1 MRLTLTPA
9 DWLICLGALAFNV
22 LLGLYFA
29 LRARQKADSS
39 SFFLA
44 GRRLTWPIVGAS
56 LFATNIGAEHMVG
69 LSGDSYRYGICAGT
83 VELTTAI
90 CLGFASAVLVPY
102 YLKNKV
108 FTIPE
113 FLEIRFRPEARM
125 CFSGLMLFICIV
137 TKMAFCMY
145 AGALVLQAVTGWGIM
160 QSVLIMGV
168 TTAIITM
175 IGGFG
180 VVAYTDAI
188 HAPIMIV
195 GSAIVLFIGLHKVG
209 GWGALCQAVTHSP
222 VPDAMHVHK
231 AWTDPVYPFW
241 GVIMVAVYGGIFY
254 WGIDQVNVQ
263 RMLGARDLQQA
274 RWGAM
279 LAVLLKLTPV
289 FIFALPG
296 VIALA
301 LFPHINVHDSRATF
315 VWILDN
321 LLPSGIRGY
330 VLSALLG
337 AVLSSLIAVMNSI
350 STMAVRDFILRF
362 RPQTS
367 EAGQVMLGRLAIVG
381 AMLLGVGAASII
393 AWQPEGVY
401 KYLQTISVYLVLPL
415 TPAIV
420 FGILSK
426 RVTFAGAAAS
436 FFAGL
441 FISALFV
448 TDALLPDKATARQLF
463 PFLHHP
469 ITENYTYR
477 GLWGTVL
484 ITIILFAVSAF
495 TRKSDP
501 AKLELTTIKWGGK
514 IEPFQGLSDWR
525 LHLTV
530 LAMITVLAYW
540 WLW

>member
-1 MRLTLTPA
+1 M
-9 DWLICLGALAFNV
+9 
-22 LLGLYFA
+22 
-29 LRARQKADSS
+29 
-39 SFFLA
+39 
-44 GRRLTWPIVGAS
+44 
-56 LFATNIGAEHMVG
+56 HM
-69 LSGDSYRYGICAGT
+69 
-83 VELTTAI
+83 
-90 CLGFASAVLVPY
+90 
-102 YLKNKV
+102 
-108 FTIPE
+108 
-113 FLEIRFRPEARM
+113 
-125 CFSGLMLFICIV
+125 
-137 TKMAFCMY
+137 
-145 AGALVLQAVTGWGIM
+145 
-160 QSVLIMGV
+160 
-168 TTAIITM
+168 
-175 IGGFG
+175 
-180 VVAYTDAI
+180 
-188 HAPIMIV
+188 
-195 GSAIVLFIGLHKVG
+195 
-209 GWGALCQAVTHSP
+209 
-222 VPDAMHVHK
+222 HK

-241 GVIMVAVYGGIFY
+241 GVILGAVYGGTFY
-254 WGIDQVNVQ
+254 WGMDQVNVQ
-263 RMLGARDLQQA
+263 RMLGARDLKQA

-279 LAVLLKLTPV
+279 FAVLLKLTPV

-301 LFPHINVHDSRATF
+301 LYPHINVHDSRATF

-367 EAGQVMLGRLAIVG
+367 EAGQVTLGRLAIVG
-381 AMLLGVGAASII
+381 AMLLGVGAAGII

-415 TPAIV
+415 TPSIV

-441 FISALFV
+441 AISALFV
-448 TDALLPDKATARQLF
+448 TDALLPDKAAARQLF
-463 PFLHHP
+463 PLLHHP

-477 GLWGTVL
+477 GLWGTLL

-495 TRKSDP
+495 TTKTDP
-501 AKLELTTIKWGGK
+501 AKLELTTINWGGK

-525 LHLTV
+525 LHLAV
-530 LAMITVLAYW
+530 LEMITVLAYW
-540 WLW
+540 WLWWIGARAKAGFEPVRFPRKRPSKTDKETHKISGFHRICSASLTRGQA

>member
-1 MRLTLTPA
+1 MRLNLTTA
-9 DWLICLGALAFNV
+9 DWVVCVGALLFNV
-22 LLGLYFA
+22 ALGLYFA
-29 LRARQKADSS
+29 LRARRTADSS

-44 GRRLTWPIVGAS
+44 GRTLTWPIVGAS

-90 CLGFASAVLVPY
+90 CLGFAAAVLLPY

-113 FLEIRFRPEARM
+113 FLEIRFRSEARL

-188 HAPIMIV
+188 HSPIMIV
-195 GSAIVLFIGLHKVG
+195 GSGLVLFIGLHKVG
-209 GWGALCQAVTHSP
+209 GWGALCEAVKHSP
-222 VPDAMHVHK
+222 VPNAMHIHK

-241 GVIMVAVYGGIFY
+241 GVILGAIYGGTFY
-254 WGIDQVNVQ
+254 WGMDQVNVQ
-263 RMLGARDLQQA
+263 RMLGARDLKQA

-279 LAVLLKLTPV
+279 FAVLLKLTPV

-301 LFPHINVHDSRATF
+301 LFPHISVSDSRATF

-337 AVLSSLIAVMNSI
+337 AVLSALIAVMNSI

-367 EAGQVMLGRLAIVG
+367 EAAQVTLGRFAIVAAMFLG
-381 AMLLGVGAASII
+381 AGAAGII

-415 TPAIV
+415 TPSIV

-436 FFAGL
+436 FFCGL
-441 FISALFV
+441 AISALFV
-448 TDALLPDKATARQLF
+448 TDALLPDKEAARQLF
-463 PFLHHP
+463 PLLHYP
-469 ITENYTYR
+469 ITQNYTYR
-477 GLWGTVL
+477 GFWGTLLVTL
-484 ITIILFAVSAF
+484 ILFAVSAF
-495 TRKSDP
+495 TKKTDP
-501 AKLELTTIKWGGK
+501 AKLELTTINWGGK
-514 IEPFQGLSDWR
+514 PEPFQGLSDWR
-525 LHLTV
+525 LQLAV
-530 LAMITVLAYW
+530 LGVITVLAYW